1 MDEPPHDLA
10 RMIEEAD
17 WNDLTPRLLAYTQ
30 YCLARHR
37 MRVGPNRKTGHDY
50 VTRGVYA
57 VVSGRYGEFEGSL
70 FSRICAVITVF
81 VERDARRSRATA

>member
-1 MDEPPHDLA
+1 
-10 RMIEEAD
+10 MIEEAD
-17 WNDLTPRLLAYTQ
+17 WDDLTPRLLAYTQ

-37 MRVGPNRKTGHDY
+37 MRVGPNRKTAHDY

-57 VVSGRYGEFEGSL
+57 VVSGRCGEFDGSL
-70 FSRICAVITVF
+70 FSQICAVITVF